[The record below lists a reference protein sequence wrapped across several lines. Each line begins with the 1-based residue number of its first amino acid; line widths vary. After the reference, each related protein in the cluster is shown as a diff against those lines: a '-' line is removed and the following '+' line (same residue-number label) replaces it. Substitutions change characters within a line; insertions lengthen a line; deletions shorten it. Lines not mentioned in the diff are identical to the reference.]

1 METKPDYTYNANE
14 LIPYEETCRKVKA
27 WAKRLKTKTGKNVFY
42 SVTAYRVE
50 VWHDG
55 IDTASHN
62 KAVESL
68 ARILFDVLSARH
80 TR

>member
-1 METKPDYTYNANE
+1 METKPNFVYNANE
-14 LIPYEETCRKVKA
+14 LLPYEETRRKVNA

-42 SVTAYRVE
+42 SVTAYKVE

-62 KAVESL
+62 KAMESL
-68 ARILFDVLSARH
+68 ARILFEVLRAWH

>member
-14 LIPYEETCRKVKA
+14 AIPHEETRRTVNA
-27 WAKRLKTKTGKNVFY
+27 WSKRLKTKTGKNVFY
-42 SVTAYRVE
+42 SVTAYKVE

-55 IDTASHN
+55 IGAASHN
-62 KAVESL
+62 KAMESL
-68 ARILFDVLSARH
+68 ARILFEVLRAWH